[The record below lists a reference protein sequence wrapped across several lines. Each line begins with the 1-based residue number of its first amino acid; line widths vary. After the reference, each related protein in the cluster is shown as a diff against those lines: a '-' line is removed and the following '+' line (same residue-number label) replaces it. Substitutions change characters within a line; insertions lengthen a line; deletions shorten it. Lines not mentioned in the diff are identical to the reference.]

1 MFETLL
7 KMLKVVRL
15 GIDETDTSQDALLEL
30 VLQTTVDKVL
40 DCTRQPY
47 LPRQL
52 YGTVAEMAEDSYHL
66 WRSAKS
72 DDAGEITGTVS
83 SVSDNGQSVSY
94 RDSSYKAVLADVAE
108 KTLKNYQAQI
118 ERWRKV
124 GW

>member
-1 MFETLL
+1 MLETMLE
-7 KMLKVVRL
+7 MLKLRL
-15 GIDETDTSQDALLEL
+15 GITDTSQDALLKL

-40 DCTRQPY
+40 DRTRQPH
-47 LPRQL
+47 LPKQL

-66 WRSAKS
+66 WHSAKS
-72 DDAGEITGTVS
+72 DDAGEIAGTVS

-94 RDSSYKAVLADVAE
+94 RDSSYKAVLADIAE
-108 KTLKNYQAQI
+108 KTLKNYEAQL